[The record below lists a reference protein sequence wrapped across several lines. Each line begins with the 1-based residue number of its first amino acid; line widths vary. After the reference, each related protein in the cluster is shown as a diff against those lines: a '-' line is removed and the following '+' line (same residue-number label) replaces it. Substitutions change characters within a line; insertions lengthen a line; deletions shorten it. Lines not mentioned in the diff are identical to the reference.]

1 MTNSTIIMLLHMLL
15 PIPVFA
21 AAVVIYIPNLSN
33 QNNTYRIEES
43 E

>member
-1 MTNSTIIMLLHMLL
+1 MLHMLL

-21 AAVVIYIPNLSN
+21 AEVVIYIPNLSN
-33 QNNTYRIEES
+33 QNDTYRLEES